1 MRSNG
6 GVLNGQLSR
15 IISETGHTDRIVV
28 SDAGLPIPLAVE
40 RVDLAVRPGL
50 PAFLDVLD
58 AVLGELAVEA
68 VTLAVEI
75 RDASA
80 ELLDQILSRFPEITP
95 RFVTHLELKAQTTT
109 ARAVVRSGEF
119 TSFANVILTAGVVY

>member
-6 GVLNGQLSR
+6 GILNGQLSR

-28 SDAGLPIPLAVE
+28 SDAGLPIPLGVE
-40 RVDLAVRPGL
+40 RVDLALRPGK
-50 PAFLDVLD
+50 PTFLDVLD

-75 RDASA
+75 RDASP
-80 ELLDQILSRFPEITP
+80 ELLDQILSRFPEITAQ
-95 RFVTHLELKAQTTT
+95 FVTHVELKARTTT
-109 ARAVVRSGEF
+109 ARAVLRSGEF